1 MRSKLKVNDKKWQ
14 ELKRKIP
21 SIKNAAVTVGIQSD
35 AGSDDDE
42 DSTPLAAIAFWNE
55 QGTDGGGWGGP
66 IPERPFM
73 RDTFD
78 QQKDKWGRAADTA
91 ISAILSGKFDPERAF
106 GVLGQMSED
115 DIKAAIT
122 NGDWVKNS
130 EATIEL
136 KGSSQ
141 PLIDTGAMRQAIRY
155 EVKL

>member
-1 MRSKLKVNDKKWQ
+1 MRKSHLKVNDKKWQ

-35 AGSDDDE
+35 AGSDDDGA
-42 DSTPLAAIAFWNE
+42 PLASKAFWNE
-55 QGTDGGGWGGP
+55 LGTES

-78 QQKDKWGRAADTA
+78 EQKGKWGRTADIA
-91 ISAILSGKFDPERAF
+91 ISAILTGRFNPERAF
-106 GVLGQMSED
+106 GVLGQMAED

-122 NGDWVKNS
+122 SGDWVPNAAS
-130 EATIEL
+130 TVSQ

-155 EVKL
+155 EVDL